1 MRYSHMLGVATVFA
15 IGQLAAPA
23 LAQERDRANEDD
35 VIVVTVKSEPTA
47 LIDYPGAVTAIDQ
60 SELQA
65 RAIADISQLS
75 YAAPNVALDT
85 IGTFKGVANFAIRGL
100 GINSSI
106 ASIDPAVGLFVDGVY
121 LGVNAGT
128 VFDSV
133 DIARVDI
140 LRGPQ
145 GVAFGR
151 NVTGGAVLVET
162 GEPTDQWEG
171 HARLA
176 YEGPV
181 DSGRGAGMWSARG
194 VVSGPISDAV
204 AIRLAA
210 LHSDDAGY
218 FKNQFDGSN
227 FGKTETTVLRGAIRA
242 RLSPAFTITAK
253 GEYTDVTGDGAAGHN
268 NGLFPRDTFDLS
280 LDERGFHDSETGFA
294 VVRAEL
300 ELGEGKLTNI
310 FGWRSYDISTRNDI
324 DSSPNPIFSSD
335 TLTTQEQFSNELLYS
350 LARDGWRLSTGG
362 YWFTQDVGY
371 DEIRNLATP
380 QFGGG
385 KQKHDVLGLFG
396 ELGFDLTERLTLT
409 AGLRWSRE
417 VKDAEVTYVRA
428 RPECSVIAGTC
439 PITGERVPDENN
451 GFADKRAWE
460 NWSPRLVA
468 SYAASE
474 GARVYASWSRGY
486 RSGGYNFRI
495 TQPASFE
502 EVAAALGSPAYDEE
516 RVDTFE
522 LGAKWQSPGRAVFLQ
537 GAVFRS
543 EVDNMQREVV
553 VASATSGLAQSVY
566 NTADARI
573 TGFEGEATVRA
584 APGLDLAANLGFID
598 ADYVRVFYDI
608 SGDGAIDGAD
618 VALELPRAPR
628 WTWGGSFTYEADLW
642 GDKFVRAFATF
653 QHRDRFAYSDNNFGY
668 NDAANR
674 VDATLAFGCRT
685 CGITLS
691 LFGRNLLD
699 EVQFGGDVPLS
710 FSGGPN
716 SNGVDRPFDPHPAQ
730 GTFSPM
736 AKGRVLGVALDL
748 DF

>member
-1 MRYSHMLGVATVFA
+1 MRYSRKVAMA
-15 IGQLAAPA
+15 AALSIGQFAAPA
-23 LAQERDRANEDD
+23 LAQSDD
-35 VIVVTVKSEPTA
+35 TGDGDDIIVVTVKNEQTA
-47 LIDYPGAVTAIDQ
+47 LIDFPGAVTAIDQ
-60 SELQA
+60 GELQA

-85 IGTFKGVANFAIRGL
+85 VGTFKGVANFSIRGL

-106 ASIDPAVGLFVDGVY
+106 VSVDPAVGLIVDGVY
-121 LGVNAGT
+121 LGINAGA
-128 VFDSV
+128 VFDTV

-162 GEPTDQWEG
+162 GEPTDEWEG
-171 HARLA
+171 RARLA

-181 DSGRGAGMWSARG
+181 DSGRGSGMWSARG
-194 VVSGPISDAV
+194 VVSGPLSDAL

-210 LHSDDAGY
+210 LHSNDAGY
-218 FKNQFDGSN
+218 FKNEFDGAD
-227 FGKTETTVLRGAIRA
+227 FGASETTVLRGAIRA
-242 RLSPAFTITAK
+242 RLSPTFTLTAK
-253 GEYTDVTGDGAAGHN
+253 GEYTKVTGEGAAAHN
-268 NGLFPRDTFDLS
+268 NGLFARDSFGLS
-280 LDERGFHDSETGFA
+280 IDERGRHDSETGF
-294 VVRAEL
+294 VVTRAEL

-310 FGWRSYDISTRNDI
+310 FGWRSYDVFTRNDI

-350 LARDGWRLSTGG
+350 LDKEGWHLSTGG
-362 YWFTQDVGY
+362 YWFTQDVSY

-385 KQKHDVLGLFG
+385 KQTHDVLGLFG
-396 ELGFDLTERLTLT
+396 ELGFDVTERLTLT
-409 AGLRWSRE
+409 AGLRSSRE
-417 VKDAEVTYVRA
+417 VKDAQVTYVRPRA
-428 RPECSVIAGTC
+428 ECSVIAGTC
-439 PITGERVPDENN
+439 PITGERVPGENN

-468 SYAASE
+468 SYDASDD
-474 GARVYASWSRGY
+474 AQIYASWARGY

-522 LGAKWQSPGRAVFLQ
+522 LGAKWQSPDRTIFLQ

-553 VASATSGLAQSVY
+553 VSSPTSGLAQSVY

-573 TGFEGEATVRA
+573 TGFEGEATFRA
-584 APGLDLAANLGFID
+584 APGFELAANVGFTD
-598 ADYVRVFYDI
+598 AGYKRVFYDI
-608 SGDGAIDGAD
+608 SGDGVIDAAD
-618 VALELPRAPR
+618 LALELPRAPR
-628 WTWGGSFTYEADLW
+628 WTFGGSLSYEADLW

-653 QHRDRFAYSDNNFGY
+653 QRRDRFAYSDNNFGY
-668 NDAANR
+668 NAAANR
-674 VDATLAFGCRT
+674 VDASLALGCHG

-699 EVQFGGDVPLS
+699 EVQFGADAGLP
-710 FSGGPN
+710 FSGGPFSDGN
-716 SNGVDRPFDPHPAQ
+716 DRPFDPSPAQ

-736 AKGRVLGVALDL
+736 AKGRVLGVAIEA

>member
-1 MRYSHMLGVATVFA
+1 MKYSGAAVVAA
-15 IGQLAAPA
+15 ALSIGQIAAPA
-23 LAQERDRANEDD
+23 FAQERDSDGEDD
-35 VIVVTVKSEPTA
+35 VIVVTVKNEQTA
-47 LIDYPGAVTAIDQ
+47 LIDYSGSVTAIDQ
-60 SELQA
+60 GQLEA
-65 RAIADISQLS
+65 RAISDISQLS

-85 IGTFKGVANFAIRGL
+85 VGTFKGVANFSIRGL

-106 ASIDPAVGLFVDGVY
+106 ASIDPAVGLIVDGVY
-121 LGVNAGT
+121 IGINGGA
-128 VFDSV
+128 VFDTV
-133 DIARVDI
+133 DLARVDI

-181 DSGRGAGMWSARG
+181 DSGRGSGMWSARG
-194 VVSGPISDAV
+194 VVSGPLSDAV

-210 LHSDDAGY
+210 MRSDDEGY
-218 FKNQFDGSN
+218 FVNQFDGSD
-227 FGKTETTVLRGAIRA
+227 FGASETTVLRGAIRA
-242 RLSPAFTITAK
+242 RLSPTFTLTTK
-253 GEYTDVTGDGAAGHN
+253 GEYTDVTGDGAPAHN
-268 NGLFPRDTFDLS
+268 NGLFARDSFELS
-280 LDERGFHDSETGFA
+280 IDERGTHDSETGF
-294 VVRAEL
+294 VVARAEL
-300 ELGEGKLTNI
+300 DLGAGQLTNI
-310 FGWRSYDISTRNDI
+310 FGWRSYDVFTRNDI

-335 TLTTQEQFSNELLYS
+335 TLTSQEQFSNELLYA
-350 LARDGWRLSTGG
+350 LETGAWQLSTGG
-362 YWFTQDVGY
+362 YWFTQDVAY
-371 DEIRNLATP
+371 DEIRNLASP

-396 ELGFDLTERLTLT
+396 EVSFDLTDRLTLT
-409 AGLRWSRE
+409 GGLRWSRE
-417 VKDAEVTYVRA
+417 VKDAQVTYVRA
-428 RPECSVIAGTC
+428 RAECSVIAGTC
-439 PITGERVPDENN
+439 PITGERVPGENN

-468 SYAASE
+468 SFDPSDNAQI
-474 GARVYASWSRGY
+474 YASWARGY

-502 EVAAALGSPAYDEE
+502 ELAATLGSPAYDEE

-522 LGAKWQSPGRAVFLQ
+522 LGAKWQSPDRTVFLQ

-553 VASATSGLAQSVY
+553 VASPTSGLAQSVY

-573 TGFEGEATVRA
+573 TGFEGEAMWSAV
-584 APGLDLAANLGFID
+584 PGVDLVANVGLTD
-598 ADYVRVFYDI
+598 AKYVRVFYDI
-608 SGDGAIDGAD
+608 SGDGAIGPAD
-618 VALELPRAPR
+618 LALALPRAPR
-628 WTWGGSFTYEADLW
+628 WTYGGSISYEADVL
-642 GDKFVRAFATF
+642 GDKYVRAFITF

-668 NDAANR
+668 NDAADR
-674 VDATLAFGCRT
+674 IDASLAFGCNT
-685 CGITLS
+685 CGVTLS

-699 EVQFGGDVPLS
+699 EVQFGADAGLP
-710 FSGGPN
+710 FSGGPFSDGTN
-716 SNGVDRPFDPHPAQ
+716 RPFDPRPAQ
-730 GTFSPM
+730 GTFSPV
-736 AKGRVLGVALDL
+736 AKGRVLGVALEA